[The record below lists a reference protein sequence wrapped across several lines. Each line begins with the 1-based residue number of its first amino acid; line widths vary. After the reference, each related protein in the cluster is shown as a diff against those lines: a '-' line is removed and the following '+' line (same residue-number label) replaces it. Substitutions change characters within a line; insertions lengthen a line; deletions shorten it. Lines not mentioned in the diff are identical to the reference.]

1 MATSEPLNPDSS
13 HRFKK
18 FSQDS
23 RSCYWCSRDIFNV
36 LHITAMEPGDFLET
50 PDGVSRVTMDLGGKK
65 QPVTRVIELKLSTA
79 IASMAGVF
87 IIGPA
92 IRIAL
97 ESAFGAN

>member
-18 FSQDS
+18 LSQDS
-23 RSCYWCSRDIFNV
+23 RSCYHCGRDIFNV

-50 PDGVSRVTMDLGGKK
+50 PDGVSRVSMDLGGEK
-65 QPVTRVIELKLSTA
+65 QPVTRIIQLKLSTA
-79 IASMAGVF
+79 IGCMLGLF